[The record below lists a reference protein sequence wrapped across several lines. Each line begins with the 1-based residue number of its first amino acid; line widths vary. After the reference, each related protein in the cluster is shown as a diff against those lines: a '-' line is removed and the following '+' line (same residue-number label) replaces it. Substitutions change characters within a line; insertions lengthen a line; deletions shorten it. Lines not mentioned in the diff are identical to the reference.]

1 MSDDH
6 LRERDEARQQD
17 AEQYLEVKIRA
28 LRIAFASATSQ
39 ALIKGAAGLLT
50 GSIGLLSTAVDS
62 LGDLLNVTIA
72 RVAVALGGRPPD
84 SKHTFGYGKVEPL
97 GALLQAVLVLPVAG
111 GVLRQAIRRFTIGG
125 EVEKPLI
132 AMLVMAVML
141 VVGVWTARILR
152 REAERTDSLSLQGSA
167 LTFSVDAATHL
178 GVLVALGVV
187 QLTGWM
193 IADAIAGILVAVYV
207 LVCTTDLVWKSCRD
221 LLDTQVPEE
230 YRRRIIEELSE
241 HEGEFLD
248 YHRLR
253 TRRAGSEKHID
264 FHLTVCRYRTLEET
278 HRLVDHL
285 ENALEAIIP
294 QSQVI
299 IHVDPC
305 VPGATCPSEDT
316 CTVAVDRRHVM
327 PESDWPAH
335 PTGAEARVLE
345 KVQHPL
351 DHPDG
356 NGSADSS

>member
-1 MSDDH
+1 
-6 LRERDEARQQD
+6 
-17 AEQYLEVKIRA
+17 
-28 LRIAFASATSQ
+28 
-39 ALIKGAAGLLT
+39 
-50 GSIGLLSTAVDS
+50 
-62 LGDLLNVTIA
+62 
-72 RVAVALGGRPPD
+72 
-84 SKHTFGYGKVEPL
+84 
-97 GALLQAVLVLPVAG
+97 VLVLPIAG

-132 AMLVMAVML
+132 AILVMAVML

-167 LTFSVDAATHL
+167 LTFSVDAVTHL

-187 QLTGWM
+187 ELTGWM
-193 IADAIAGILVAVYV
+193 MADAIAGILVAVYV
-207 LVCTTDLVWKSCRD
+207 LVCTADLVWKSCRD

-230 YRRRIIEELSE
+230 YRRRIIEELRE
-241 HEGEFLD
+241 HEGEYLD

-278 HRLVDHL
+278 HRLVDHI

-305 VPGATCPSEDT
+305 IPGETCPSEDT
-316 CTVAVDRRHVM
+316 CAVSLDRRHIM

-335 PTGAEARVLE
+335 PTGAEAREIE
-345 KVQHPL
+345 KKQHLL

-356 NGSADSS
+356 NESEDSTRIP